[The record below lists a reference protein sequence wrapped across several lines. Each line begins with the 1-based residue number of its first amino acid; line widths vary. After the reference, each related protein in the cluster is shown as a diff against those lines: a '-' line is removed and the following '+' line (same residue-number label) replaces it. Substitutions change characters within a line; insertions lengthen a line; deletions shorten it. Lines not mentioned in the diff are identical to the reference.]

1 MQGRNA
7 EALAA
12 AQKETEKMYRI
23 QSVSVS
29 LFALGQIRESDAA
42 LAEMIKEFK
51 DIGPYP
57 IAWAY
62 AMRKDRDKAF
72 EWLERAYQL
81 RDAGIS
87 WVRGDTLFK
96 PLHADPRWPVFLRKI
111 GLADDQL
118 K

>member
-12 AQKETEKMYRI
+12 AQQEPEKMYRI
-23 QSVSVS
+23 QTISAAH
-29 LFALGQIRESDAA
+29 FALGQIRESDAA
-42 LAEMIKEFK
+42 LNEMIEEFK
-51 DIGPYP
+51 EIGPYS

-62 AMRKDRDKAF
+62 ALRRDRDKAF

-87 WVRGDTLFK
+87 WVRGDTLLK
-96 PLHADPRWPVFLRKI
+96 PLHADPRWPVLIRKI
-111 GLADDQL
+111 GLADEQL